1 MNRARSDYSD
11 DFPYW
16 LVAVILC
23 GVGAIVSLVSNADN
37 LLIFKIIG
45 QGIGTTIF
53 VTLVAFSLA
62 CVLGLLLSLGAS
74 SRFLILRQTC
84 RFYIEIVRG
93 VPLLVLLFYIAFV
106 GAPMMIALANWVT
119 FLPQKWGWMDP
130 VIIRDFSL
138 LWRATIALMIAY
150 SAFIAEIFRAGFQSV
165 DIGQHEAAWVL
176 GISRWQKFRRVV
188 FPQAMRVIMPPLSN
202 DFIAMIK
209 DSALVSV
216 LGVADI
222 TQMGK
227 VYAAG
232 TFKFFETYNIVAMI
246 YLLMTVTLS
255 LGLRRFERHLA
266 RDVDGNDRK

>member
-1 MNRARSDYSD
+1 MSNARSNHSD

-16 LVAVILC
+16 LVAAILC
-23 GVGAIVSLVSNADN
+23 AIGAIVSVVTSDDS
-37 LLIFKIIG
+37 LLIFKIIAR
-45 QGIGTTIF
+45 GIWTTIF

-62 CVLGLLLSLGAS
+62 CIFGLLLSLGSS
-74 SRFLILRQTC
+74 SRFIVLRQTC

-93 VPLLVLLFYIAFV
+93 IPLLVLLFYIAFV
-106 GAPMMIALANWVT
+106 GAPMLIALANWMT
-119 FLPQKWGWMDP
+119 FLPQKWGWMDAI
-130 VIIRDFSL
+130 IIRDFPL
-138 LWRATIALMIAY
+138 IWRAIMALMIAY

-176 GISRWQKFRRVV
+176 GVSRWHKFRFVV

-202 DFIAMIK
+202 DFISMIK

-232 TFKFFETYNIVAMI
+232 SFKFFETYNIVAMI

-255 LGLRRFERHLA
+255 LALRRFERKLTQ
-266 RDVDGNDRK
+266 DTLNTTP